1 MILNKKK
8 STYFGWGVGQT
19 VFMFPFRIKIYKYG
33 CILSAMFLKFCT
45 DHLSL
50 SFLQIS
56 YAISMKHGLFQV
68 HLLKSFCDI
77 TANITRRMLTSRTAR
92 RQAKIVTFL
101 LRENF
106 HTKVRRRNVHVN
118 EYDFI
123 LKKNPNIFLMS
134 FILKFPSSTY
144 VIFL

>member
-1 MILNKKK
+1 
-8 STYFGWGVGQT
+8 
-19 VFMFPFRIKIYKYG
+19 
-33 CILSAMFLKFCT
+33 MFLKFCT

-50 SFLQIS
+50 SFLQTS

-68 HLLKSFCDI
+68 HLLESFCDI

-123 LKKNPNIFLMS
+123 LKKNPIF
-134 FILKFPSSTY
+134 
-144 VIFL
+144 FL

>member
-1 MILNKKK
+1 MQPIFDFKKRWFWIKKK

-33 CILSAMFLKFCT
+33 CISSAMFLKFCT

-50 SFLQIS
+50 SFLQTS

-68 HLLKSFCDI
+68 HLLESFCDI

-92 RQAKIVTFL
+92 RQAKMYSHKNCHFLVTRKFS
-101 LRENF
+101 
-106 HTKVRRRNVHVN
+106 HKS
-118 EYDFI
+118 
-123 LKKNPNIFLMS
+123 KKKKCS
-134 FILKFPSSTY
+134 C
-144 VIFL
+144 